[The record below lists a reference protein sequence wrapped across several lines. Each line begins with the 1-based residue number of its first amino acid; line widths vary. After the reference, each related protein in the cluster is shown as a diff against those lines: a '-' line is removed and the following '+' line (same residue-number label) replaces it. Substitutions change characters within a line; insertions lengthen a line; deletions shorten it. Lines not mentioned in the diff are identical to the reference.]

1 MQETHETWVQS
12 LGQKDPLQQET
23 ATCSSILG
31 QKIPWTEEPSGYS
44 SRGYEELDTAEYAVT
59 RVENMTSSFILTA
72 IQYSNLGFPGGSDRK
87 ESSCNAGDMGL
98 IPGLGRSLEGGHG
111 NPLQYSCLE
120 NPQGQRSLVGYS
132 PWGRK
137 ESDTTERLSIH
148 STFKFNFQ
156 RNLVLEMVKD
166 KYFTQFYEA
175 MINSDLILLT
185 QKFHAFSF
193 LPQNS

>member
-1 MQETHETWVQS
+1 
-12 LGQKDPLQQET
+12 
-23 ATCSSILG
+23 
-31 QKIPWTEEPSGYS
+31 
-44 SRGYEELDTAEYAVT
+44 
-59 RVENMTSSFILTA
+59 MTSSFILTA

-87 ESSCNAGDMGL
+87 ESSCNVGDMGL

-111 NPLQYSCLE
+111 NPLQHSCLE
-120 NPQGQRSLVGYS
+120 NSHGQRSLVGYS

-148 STFKFNFQ
+148 STFKL
-156 RNLVLEMVKD
+156 NLIFREILCLKWWKD

-185 QKFHAFSF
+185 QKFHAFIF
-193 LPQNS
+193 LPQNSWYLKVEWDWQLQSFHTKGCSLGKENSSILIIVSRFFPEQTLPPTSVEKMPNWMPWFP

>member
-1 MQETHETWVQS
+1 
-12 LGQKDPLQQET
+12 
-23 ATCSSILG
+23 
-31 QKIPWTEEPSGYS
+31 
-44 SRGYEELDTAEYAVT
+44 
-59 RVENMTSSFILTA
+59 MTSSFILTA

-87 ESSCNAGDMGL
+87 ESSCNAGNMGL

-156 RNLVLEMVKD
+156 RNLVPEMVKD

-193 LPQNS
+193 LPQNSWYLKVEWDWQLQSFTQKSSWLQFGKGKQLHSHYCL